1 MWYLRVW
8 PYLGTSFS
16 ILLRYRYPGT
26 QQYRYRYV
34 HVHQDLSLVKL
45 PVLNLVPVLT
55 LVRVQVPV
63 LVLFFNINI
72 YGPKNHFWP
81 HMQAGWA
88 RAGHTFGLFFW
99 PHVQLKVVFLPKSRY
114 LGTGVRRKVS
124 HTRGRSTWV
133 PTASTWVPTAY
144 MSTVPGYLH
153 LYV

>member
-1 MWYLRVW
+1 MHAEHAE
-8 PYLGTSFS
+8 FS
-16 ILLRYRYPGT
+16 RSKIIAVDLNSEPYPGT

-114 LGTGVRRKVS
+114 LTGAKFAA
-124 HTRGRSTWV
+124 HI
-133 PTASTWVPTAY
+133 
-144 MSTVPGYLH
+144 
-153 LYV
+153 